1 MDGLDV
7 ICYAHW
13 GPCLSSPPLDE
24 HITHAA
30 HANNYSKK
38 SLYIKWRCFADSCL
52 YSAWCHADIFDAELK
67 SDYINGINL
76 MY

>member
-30 HANNYSKK
+30 HVNNYSKK
-38 SLYIKWRCFADSCL
+38 VIIYKMEMLCRFLSVQRLVSCRYFRC
-52 YSAWCHADIFDAELK
+52 
-67 SDYINGINL
+67 
-76 MY
+76 

>member
-1 MDGLDV
+1 MGWMSYV
-7 ICYAHW
+7 MHT
-13 GPCLSSPPLDE
+13 GGRVCLHPLWMSTLLMQ
-24 HITHAA
+24 HMRTIIQ
-30 HANNYSKK
+30 KK

-52 YSAWCHADIFDAELK
+52 YSAWCHADIFDADLK